1 MVIVSQNSLSL
12 CSPDI
17 IYIKQDTPN
26 NEFIVVGVCGEK
38 ELFLGIFT
46 TLDAAKLEIRNIASA
61 IQQKADA
68 YSVRE
73 DKCQSVLDT
82 ANAK

>member
-17 IYIKQDTPN
+17 IYIKQDTDK
-26 NEFIVVGVCGEK
+26 FIVVGVCGKK
-38 ELFLGIFT
+38 ELFLGMFT

-61 IQQKADA
+61 RQQKANT

>member
-1 MVIVSQNSLSL
+1 MVIVSQNSLSI

-17 IYIKQDTPN
+17 IYIKQDTDK
-26 NEFIVVGVCGEK
+26 FIVVGVCGEK

-46 TLDAAKLEIRNIASA
+46 TVDSAKLEIQNIAVA
-61 IQQKADA
+61 IQQKAAA
-68 YSVRE
+68 YCVRE
-73 DKCQSVLDT
+73 DKCQSVQDT

>member
-17 IYIKQDTPN
+17 IYIKQDTDK
-26 NEFIVVGVCGEK
+26 FIVVGVCGEK
-38 ELFLGIFT
+38 ELFLGMFT

-61 IQQKADA
+61 IQQKANT